1 MAKLGNVVQLNPK
14 NDDLNVYGTIRT
26 YLLRKGQ
33 NSPNTKDTY
42 ERAIRDFFRTMKN
55 KELEELV
62 PEDLIFT
69 KKQIEDYQV
78 ALKEQYKGATVNN
91 AVTAIRECYKRLEDN
106 GFPVSISWFNVER
119 YDEHDSEK
127 YGTLSHEEV
136 LAILDL
142 VSKTRKG
149 KEKALLIRLAYATA
163 FRKESILTME
173 WNQIINI
180 DGQWYAKVLGKGNK
194 WSHKKLTDDL
204 YDALMAHK
212 ANTKG
217 DKIFAITPLTVSRM
231 MNYIRENMDFGHRR
245 IVFHSFKK
253 ASINEVNLISGGDL
267 KAIQAHG
274 DHTDV
279 KTTLNSYL
287 EDKKMEDLIAVDINT
302 RVPLEKLQD
311 MSKEELVQLIMSADR
326 STQIKLMKKAGFM

>member
-1 MAKLGNVVQLNPK
+1 
-14 NDDLNVYGTIRT
+14 
-26 YLLRKGQ
+26 
-33 NSPNTKDTY
+33 
-42 ERAIRDFFRTMKN
+42 
-55 KELEELV
+55 
-62 PEDLIFT
+62 
-69 KKQIEDYQV
+69 
-78 ALKEQYKGATVNN
+78 
-91 AVTAIRECYKRLEDN
+91 
-106 GFPVSISWFNVER
+106 
-119 YDEHDSEK
+119 
-127 YGTLSHEEV
+127 
-136 LAILDL
+136 
-142 VSKTRKG
+142 
-149 KEKALLIRLAYATA
+149 
-163 FRKESILTME
+163 
-173 WNQIINI
+173 
-180 DGQWYAKVLGKGNK
+180 
-194 WSHKKLTDDL
+194 
-204 YDALMAHK
+204 MAHK